1 MATLKYWDG
10 TAWQYVGGWSA
21 SDFAYV
27 GYAGPSESFAATAG
41 VWNGLEIPSAPEF
54 NAPSGA
60 FTWNADGS
68 VTVRDAGLYHV
79 AASVTSPSAWGTA
92 SVRMIAALGYG
103 ASAAVAADGL
113 ARGDAM
119 SIGTFSF
126 PAIDLAGTKYL
137 PAGTKV
143 WATYFGVASAGSA
156 RVQNFSIHRVNAG
169 AQGPQGPQGDTGPPT
184 VIPVVTSLPGS
195 PVDGQEVYYQADA
208 GAPGII
214 WHLRYRAASPSL
226 DKWECLGGAPL
237 HASVDAAETT
247 AATAYTGT
255 QPATAG
261 PSITLPIPGTYDI
274 TVMANLA
281 TAAISGNAAL
291 VSFNAGG
298 TVAQD
303 IWAAQV
309 TTPAAVVTN
318 ADASKT
324 TRLGL
329 GPGQLAIVSRYRSSL
344 GSPGTVTVGRRRLI
358 ITPVAFGR
366 TS

>member
-10 TAWQYVGGWSA
+10 
-21 SDFAYV
+21 
-27 GYAGPSESFAATAG
+27 
-41 VWNGLEIPSAPEF
+41 
-54 NAPSGA
+54 
-60 FTWNADGS
+60 
-68 VTVRDAGLYHV
+68 
-79 AASVTSPSAWGTA
+79 SAWVTL
-92 SVRMIAALGYG
+92 LG
-103 ASAAVAADGL
+103 
-113 ARGDAM
+113 
-119 SIGTFSF
+119 
-126 PAIDLAGTKYL
+126 
-137 PAGTKV
+137 
-143 WATYFGVASAGSA
+143 GV
-156 RVQNFSIHRVNAG
+156 
-169 AQGPQGPQGDTGPPT
+169 PPF
-184 VIPVVTSLPGS
+184 VTSLPVS

-247 AATAYTGT
+247 AATAFTGT

-291 VSFNAGG
+291 VSFLAGG
-298 TVAQD
+298 TAAQD
-303 IWAAQV
+303 LWAAQV

-318 ADASKT
+318 ADVSKT

-329 GPGQLAIVSRYRSSL
+329 GTGQLAIVSKYRSSL

-366 TS
+366 